1 MFWLAFKWFD
11 FEFFLFKASRSF
23 SQTSQ
28 DSEDDNQPLAF
39 RKKIKTEVKAEKPVK
54 RKAEDLDDEDDFAA
68 SKKKNKKVKEEKK
81 EKKEKAN
88 KKTAAPNG
96 SPTKRAKKEKEEEE
110 TWKWY
115 VLLKATISNKKCQ
128 NEYR

>member
-54 RKAEDLDDEDDFAA
+54 RKAEEMVEDEHDDYVT
-68 SKKKNKKVKEEKK
+68 SKKKNK
-81 EKKEKAN
+81 
-88 KKTAAPNG
+88 
-96 SPTKRAKKEKEEEE
+96 
-110 TWKWY
+110 
-115 VLLKATISNKKCQ
+115 
-128 NEYR
+128 